1 MHRFAFT
8 LHLAETLTEA
18 ELAAALAR
26 AAQPLVVF
34 DRYEGMDRPAW
45 GPVPPRG
52 LWGPAMLRNV
62 ADARIIDPGQERPGG
77 LFNRPGHDD
86 YAG

>member
-1 MHRFAFT
+1 MS
-8 LHLAETLTEA
+8 
-18 ELAAALAR
+18 AALSE

-34 DRYEGMDRPAW
+34 DRYDGMDRPAW

-62 ADARIIDPGQERPGG
+62 ADARIIDPGQEAPGG